1 LVSSV
6 LLVRKRINLGLSS
19 ITCLEWSSITEEEE
33 EEEENAY
40 SKNYQ
45 LWYHKKIWELQS
57 LIMSLIE
64 GIVQIYMD

>member
-1 LVSSV
+1 
-6 LLVRKRINLGLSS
+6 LVRKRINLGLSS

-45 LWYHKKIWELQS
+45 L
-57 LIMSLIE
+57 
-64 GIVQIYMD
+64 